1 MTLLQH
7 ALLSMGQYHLHM
19 NCIVGW
25 LSICL
30 LRVLCRPWYSGLEP
44 LLRSF
49 LALAHVIRL
58 VGLATACK
66 IPPLLST
73 GQEEIPL
80 RLHV

>member
-7 ALLSMGQYHLHM
+7 ALFSMGQYHLHM

-58 VGLATACK
+58 VGWLKRAK
-66 IPPLLST
+66 SPLWVVSGCT
-73 GQEEIPL
+73 
-80 RLHV
+80 V